1 MNLSKHLD
9 FFDPL
14 TMLKGS
20 IHIIGC
26 GAIGSTV
33 AEMLTRMGIV
43 ELHLW
48 DFDIVSTHN
57 LTNQNFRH
65 KDIGT
70 PKVDAL
76 TDILTDINPN
86 LKIIKYPKGYT
97 DEPLSGYVFL
107 CVDNIDLRRE
117 ICKAQQYNPH
127 VRAIFDFRMRLTDA
141 QHYAADWS
149 DKKQIENLL
158 KTMAF
163 THEEAKEAT
172 PVNACGTTLNIIP
185 TVRVIVSYG
194 LANFINFVKTGEI
207 KTIIL
212 ADAFHYILDAFSL
225 KD

>member
-1 MNLSKHLD
+1 MNLSKHLS

-26 GAIGSTV
+26 GAVGSTV
-33 AEMLTRMGIV
+33 AEMLTRMGVV

-48 DFDIVSTHN
+48 DFDIVSAHN
-57 LTNQNFRH
+57 LANQNFRH

-76 TDILTDINPN
+76 TDILTDINPD
-86 LKIIKYPKGYT
+86 LKIIKHPKGYT

-127 VRAIFDFRMRLTDA
+127 VQAVFDFRIDLRMPSITLRTGQTKNKSKICSKQWLSRT
-141 QHYAADWS
+141 
-149 DKKQIENLL
+149 KKQ
-158 KTMAF
+158 K
-163 THEEAKEAT
+163 KQ
-172 PVNACGTTLNIIP
+172 P
-185 TVRVIVSYG
+185 R
-194 LANFINFVKTGEI
+194 
-207 KTIIL
+207 
-212 ADAFHYILDAFSL
+212 
-225 KD
+225 